1 MQQNEEI
8 FWQILMGV
16 SIKLS
21 PFVLSGKG
29 DNLFLLMGANS
40 KLSPFVKL
48 GKRDN
53 ISNAFYFYASCQWII
68 KINFSLMLICHTAK
82 CQKQG
87 LSLKVKYQWWKT

>member
-8 FWQILMGV
+8 FWQILMGA

-29 DNLFLLMGANS
+29 DHLSILMGANS

-48 GKRDN
+48 GIFMLVVN
-53 ISNAFYFYASCQWII
+53 E
-68 KINFSLMLICHTAK
+68 SLKLFFHYCFICHTAK

-87 LSLKVKYQWWKT
+87 LSLKLKYQWWKT